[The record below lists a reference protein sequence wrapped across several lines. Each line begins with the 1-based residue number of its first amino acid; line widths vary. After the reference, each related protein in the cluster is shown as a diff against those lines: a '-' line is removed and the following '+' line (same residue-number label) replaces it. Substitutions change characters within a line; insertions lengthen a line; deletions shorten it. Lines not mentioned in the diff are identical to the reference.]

1 MDLGIL
7 EGMTIRE
14 ILTAIEQGEKNK
26 MYLEAAYSVID
37 ELKAEI
43 KELEEA
49 NNELEQRTYKAE
61 NKVEELEVRLS
72 GSYD

>member
-43 KELEEA
+43 KELEEENA
-49 NNELEQRTYKAE
+49 KLEQRAYKAE

-72 GSYD
+72 GSDD